1 LETPPILKY
10 SPETYKSNV
19 CPQFEE
25 DEVGQSIWDKVRSN
39 LKHIGEPIVNLMGTT
54 KIHKTL
60 LAPGNLSTT
69 PLLGKNLGLS
79 LIIVAVHVGAMKKCL
94 PTLEALRRKERG
106 VNISVVRL
114 FLFERTTGSV
124 LTF

>member
-1 LETPPILKY
+1 
-10 SPETYKSNV
+10 
-19 CPQFEE
+19 
-25 DEVGQSIWDKVRSN
+25 
-39 LKHIGEPIVNLMGTT
+39 MGTT